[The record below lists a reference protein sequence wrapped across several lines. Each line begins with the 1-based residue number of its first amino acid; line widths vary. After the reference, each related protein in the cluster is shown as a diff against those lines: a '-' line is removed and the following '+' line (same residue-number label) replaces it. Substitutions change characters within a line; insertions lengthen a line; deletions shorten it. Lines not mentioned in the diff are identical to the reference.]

1 MKKTLAIMLALIM
14 VLAMVPALAETV
26 ETTGILLNPDPS
38 SIPATPLDKPTWNLD
53 ISKSKS
59 ATALDAND
67 QSKVTLSIPSA
78 QENLASDVVFVLDGS
93 SSAESGVVKAALALL
108 DNLKK
113 AAGSSGA
120 TVNVLSLIHISEPTR
135 P

>member
-14 VLAMVPALAETV
+14 VLAMVPALAETF
-26 ETTGILLNPDPS
+26 ETTGTLQNPNPEITTNQPKWDM
-38 SIPATPLDKPTWNLD
+38 D

-59 ATALDAND
+59 ATDLDAND

-93 SSAESGVVKAALALL
+93 SSANTNVVTEALALL

-113 AAGSSGA
+113 PPEAA
-120 TVNVLSLIHISEPTR
+120 EP
-135 P
+135 PLMSAL